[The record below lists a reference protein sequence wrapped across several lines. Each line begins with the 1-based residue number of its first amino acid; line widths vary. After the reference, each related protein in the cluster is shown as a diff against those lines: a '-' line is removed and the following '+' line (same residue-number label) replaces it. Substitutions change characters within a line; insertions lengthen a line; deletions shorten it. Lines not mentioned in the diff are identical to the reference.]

1 MQNFIIKYTI
11 LLFLIISTSCTDLL
25 TDDEQYK
32 SVHLKDGAWIQFS
45 NIEIQEYLT
54 DDFTIEIWV
63 SGDSN
68 ESNDAKTLLSII
80 EDAND
85 DIIFGVLRNTTID
98 NGLEIY
104 INNELI
110 ETITDDNLD
119 WSKKGFN
126 LISITCAQLSD
137 GTDNDII
144 KIFVN
149 DSEVFSYEGIDFQ
162 IGNNNLIIG
171 GKVNTSQT
179 SASNFWTGYIDELR
193 LWNDDLTLEEITF
206 HLNNPTKLV
215 SSSGCS
221 NQDYTTPET
230 CEDVGETWS
239 GTYADDRLNNLVGL
253 WRFNYSSPRYTIS
266 DESCKELNLD
276 SGISDSSECNEIDGL
291 IYTLPGYNVQ
301 FSKSGV

>member
-1 MQNFIIKYTI
+1 MQNLIIKYTI
-11 LLFLIISTSCTDLL
+11 LLFLIICTSCTDLL
-25 TDDEQYK
+25 TDDSQYK

-45 NIEIQEYLT
+45 NIDIQEYLT

-85 DIIFGVLRNTTID
+85 DVIFGVLRNTTID

-137 GTDNDII
+137 GTDDDII
-144 KIFVN
+144 KIFV
-149 DSEVFSYEGIDFQ
+149 I
-162 IGNNNLIIG
+162 
-171 GKVNTSQT
+171 K
-179 SASNFWTGYIDELR
+179 
-193 LWNDDLTLEEITF
+193 
-206 HLNNPTKLV
+206 
-215 SSSGCS
+215 
-221 NQDYTTPET
+221 TT
-230 CEDVGETWS
+230 
-239 GTYADDRLNNLVGL
+239 
-253 WRFNYSSPRYTIS
+253 
-266 DESCKELNLD
+266 
-276 SGISDSSECNEIDGL
+276 
-291 IYTLPGYNVQ
+291 
-301 FSKSGV
+301 